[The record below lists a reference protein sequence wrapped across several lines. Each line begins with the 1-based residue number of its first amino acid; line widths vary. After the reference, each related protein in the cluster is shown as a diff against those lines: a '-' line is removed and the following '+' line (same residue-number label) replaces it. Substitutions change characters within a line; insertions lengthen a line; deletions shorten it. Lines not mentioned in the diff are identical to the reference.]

1 MDEEDTKLPSP
12 AQPEHCC
19 GHEETERLLERRLQ
33 SAGERIRELRIKL
46 NGRQQL
52 KRRWWTRLLSYL
64 VVSWQKWRRAVAL
77 ARYAALSADEK
88 EAAEDAALSRNL
100 LILRGLQGVRGGKAT
115 VNYAGRLGV
124 AACRPCEEGPEE
136 QETAFLREIMGMPS
150 VVPEYKEGALPDG
163 FMAPAATKDAAAFGM
178 NVVPLAWKKK
188 SPPEGEKP

>member
-77 ARYAALSADEK
+77 ARYAALSDDEK
-88 EAAEDAALSRNL
+88 EAAENAALSRNL
-100 LILRGLQGVRGGKAT
+100 LILRGPPGVGGGKAT
-115 VNYAGRLGV
+115 VNCAERRGV

-136 QETAFLREIMGMPS
+136 EETDFLREIMGMPPA
-150 VVPEYKEGALPDG
+150 VPASQESLEDDG
-163 FMAPAATKDAAAFGM
+163 GAAA
-178 NVVPLAWKKK
+178 LAEHLNNPK
-188 SPPEGEKP
+188 GEKS